1 MDSPPDRSL
10 VSPQPNEKP
19 KGVKTPKGASFWL
32 SYIAVLVSIF
42 LSALDLTVVSTAL
55 PTITKKLNGGEDF
68 VWVGSAYALSST
80 AFLPLS
86 GSLADTLGRRPVM
99 LMSIA
104 LFILGSALSGSAQTM
119 NWLIAA
125 RTVQGIGSG
134 GITNMCEIIVSDIV
148 PLAERGV
155 YQGVLILVWCFASA
169 VGPPIGGAF
178 SEKVSWRWIFYI
190 NLPLSG
196 IAFVLVFTFLR
207 VRTPPGSIP
216 QKLARVDWLGNL
228 IVIAGTT
235 IANVGL
241 AFAGIRFPWGSA
253 QVLAPLIIGL
263 VIIGVFMIY
272 EKFVPKEPC
281 IPWDIVSNRTSLGG
295 YLGTLIHGM
304 TSISLFYYMP
314 VYFQAVL
321 QASPIRSG
329 VDLLATAFV
338 IAPFALCCGI
348 SVQVL
353 GRYLPSNYFGWILA
367 VIGFGALSTL
377 TASSSVGHWVGF
389 QLLAA
394 AGTGLIYA
402 GTIFPVLAPLLINR
416 TAAALAFFAFLR
428 AFAQTWGITIC
439 ATILQNQLKT
449 RLPAGFSAQ
458 FPQGVEIAY
467 AAIPLIPTLEEPLRT
482 QVRQA
487 FAESMSIIWKT
498 MIGLAGGGF
507 LSVFIMK
514 EIAMHQVTD
523 ENFTLEEEKNEKAK
537 GETPV
542 PSV

>member
-1 MDSPPDRSL
+1 MDSPPSSN
-10 VSPQPNEKP
+10 SPQPDEKP
-19 KGVKTPKGASFWL
+19 KGVKTPKTAAFWL

-55 PTITKKLNGGEDF
+55 PTITQHLNGGEDF
-68 VWVGSAYALSST
+68 VWVGSAYVLSST

-86 GSLADTLGRRPVM
+86 GSLADSLGRRVVM
-99 LMSIA
+99 LVSIA
-104 LFILGSALSGSAQTM
+104 FFILGSALGGSAQNM

-125 RTVQGIGSG
+125 RTIQGVGGG
-134 GITNMCEIIVSDIV
+134 GIINMCEIIVSDIV

-169 VGPPIGGAF
+169 IGPPIGGAF
-178 SEKVSWRWIFYI
+178 SEKASWRWIFYI
-190 NLPLSG
+190 NLPLAC
-196 IAFVLVFTFLR
+196 IAFALVFIFLT
-207 VRTPPGSIP
+207 VKTPPGSMSS
-216 QKLARVDWLGNL
+216 KLARVDWFGNL

-241 AFAGIRFPWGSA
+241 AFAGIKFPWGSA

-263 VIIGVFMIY
+263 ALIAGFMVY
-272 EKFVPKEPC
+272 EKLVPKEPS
-281 IPWDIVSNRTSLGG
+281 IPWDVVSNRTSLFG
-295 YLGTLIHGM
+295 YVGTFFHGI
-304 TSISLFYYMP
+304 TSIALFYYMP
-314 VYFQAVL
+314 VYFQAAL

-329 VDLLATAFV
+329 VDMLATAFI
-338 IAPFALCCGI
+338 IAPFALFCGI
-348 SVQVL
+348 SVQIL
-353 GRYLPSNYFGWILA
+353 GRYLPSNYFGWLIS
-367 VIGFGALSTL
+367 VIGFGLLSTL
-377 TASSSVGHWVGF
+377 TESSNVGHWVGF

-402 GTIFPVLAPLLINR
+402 GTIFPVLAPLQINR
-416 TAAALAFFAFLR
+416 TASALAFYAFTR
-428 AFAQTWGITIC
+428 AFAQTFGITIC

-449 RLPAGFSAQ
+449 RLPSSFSAQ

-467 AAIPLIPTLEEPLRT
+467 AAISLIPTLEEPLRT

-498 MIGLAGGGF
+498 MIGLAGAGF
-507 LSVFIMK
+507 LSVFMLK
-514 EIAMHQVTD
+514 EIAMHEVTD
-523 ENFTLEEEKNEKAK
+523 ENFTLQEKDAKVKDEKVA
-537 GETPV
+537 T

>member
-1 MDSPPDRSL
+1 MDSPPDRSS
-10 VSPQPNEKP
+10 VSPQPKEKP
-19 KGVKTPKGASFWL
+19 KGVKTPKSAAFWL

-55 PTITKKLNGGEDF
+55 PTITKHLNGGEDF

-86 GSLADTLGRRPVM
+86 GSLADSLGRRVVM
-99 LMSIA
+99 LISIA
-104 LFILGSALSGSAQTM
+104 FFTLGSALSASAQNM

-125 RTVQGIGSG
+125 RTIQGVGGG
-134 GITNMCEIIVSDIV
+134 GIINMCEIIVSDIV

-169 VGPPIGGAF
+169 VGPPIGGAL
-178 SEKVSWRWIFYI
+178 SEKASWRWIFYI

-196 IAFVLVFTFLR
+196 IAFALVFIFLT
-207 VRTPPGSIP
+207 VKTPPGSMSE
-216 QKLARVDWLGNL
+216 KLARVDWFGNL

-241 AFAGIRFPWGSA
+241 AFAGIKFPWGSA
-253 QVLAPLIIGL
+253 QVLAPLVIGL
-263 VIIGVFMIY
+263 VVIGVFMIY
-272 EKFVPKEPC
+272 EKLVPKEPS
-281 IPWDIVSNRTSLGG
+281 IPWDVVSNRTSLFG
-295 YLGTLIHGM
+295 YIGTFFHGM

-314 VYFQAVL
+314 VYFQAAL

-329 VDLLATAFV
+329 VDMLATAFI
-338 IAPFALCCGI
+338 IAPFALFCGI
-348 SVQVL
+348 SVQIL
-353 GRYLPSNYFGWILA
+353 GRYLPTNYFGWIIS
-367 VIGFGALSTL
+367 VIGFGLLSTL
-377 TASSSVGHWVGF
+377 TENSSVGHWVGF

-402 GTIFPVLAPLLINR
+402 ATIFPVLAPLEINR
-416 TAAALAFFAFLR
+416 TATALAFYAFTR

-449 RLPAGFSAQ
+449 RLPQSFSTQ

-467 AAIPLIPTLEEPLRT
+467 AAIPLIPSLEEPLRT
-482 QVRQA
+482 EVRQA
-487 FAESMSIIWKT
+487 FAASMSIIWKT

-507 LSVFIMK
+507 LSVFMLR

-523 ENFTLEEEKNEKAK
+523 ENFTLKEEKNEKVK
-537 GETPV
+537 EETPA
-542 PSV
+542 